1 MVLVN
6 TIFLRLNTKGIE
18 GAGTDGDVYLGIGGR
33 EFSVDS
39 KYESYDDFEPGN
51 VRYYIFGEE
60 PHPLV
65 DYLPEDN
72 DFTLTTS
79 VLYPEYNDPKQPYP
93 LDTDDMDKFPVYIRF
108 EPEDDDDFWCLE
120 GVIVRVNPL
129 TKTTQVKR
137 YDALQDEKFLWLGRT
152 RENFCFSPMFLALL
166 ATPNSSIG

>member
-6 TIFLRLNTKGIE
+6 TIFLRLNTKDIG

-39 KYESYDDFEPGN
+39 ADEDYDDFYRSD
-51 VRYYIFGEE
+51 VRYYIFGEK
-60 PHPLV
+60 PTPLD
-65 DYLPEDN
+65 DYLVEDP
-72 DFTLTTS
+72 FYITTT
-79 VLYPEYNDPKQPYP
+79 VLHPKYNDPREPYP

-120 GVIVRVNPL
+120 DVVVRVNPL

-137 YDALQDEKFLWLGRT
+137 YHALQGVEQFLWLGPT
-152 RENFCFSPMFLALL
+152 RGKFLFLSYVPGPL
-166 ATPNSSIG
+166 G